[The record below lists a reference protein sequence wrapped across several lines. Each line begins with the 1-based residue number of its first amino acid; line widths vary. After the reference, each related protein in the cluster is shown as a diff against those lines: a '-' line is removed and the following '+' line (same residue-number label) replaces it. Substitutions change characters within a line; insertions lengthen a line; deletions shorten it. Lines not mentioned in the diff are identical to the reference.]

1 VAIEP
6 AHHTDMKRPSSRKKS
21 PAPTASESLA
31 RSVRAFLSALGRDP
45 DSSALRETPARVA
58 EAWRHFT
65 SGYRSSASDIFSEGV
80 FEDSYDGMVLVRDI
94 DFFSVC
100 EHHLVPFFGKCHVA
114 YVPSRKVAGLSKVAR
129 LVELHARRLQ
139 VQERM
144 TREIARDLQ
153 AALKPRGVAVRME
166 ARHLCMAMR
175 GVEQKNADV
184 VTVYAAGVFKTDS
197 ALAEE
202 FRAALAGPRR

>member
-1 VAIEP
+1 
-6 AHHTDMKRPSSRKKS
+6 MSRNRARTRS
-21 PAPTASESLA
+21 RAVDPLELA
-31 RSVRAFLSALGRDP
+31 VREFLTALGRDA
-45 DSSALRETPARVA
+45 DRDALRDTPERVA

-65 SGYRSSASDIFSEGV
+65 RGYDTKAADVFSEGV
-80 FEDSYDGMVLVRDI
+80 FEDAYDGMVLVRDI
-94 DFFSVC
+94 DFYSVC
-100 EHHLVPFFGKCHVA
+100 EHHLVPFFGKAHVA
-114 YVPSRKVAGLSKVAR
+114 YVPSGRVAGLSKIAR

-153 AALKPRGVAVRME
+153 AALKPRGVAVRVE

-184 VTVYAAGVFKTDS
+184 VTVHATGVLKTDPS
-197 ALAEE
+197 FAEE
-202 FRAALAGPRR
+202 FRAAVAARR

>member
-1 VAIEP
+1 
-6 AHHTDMKRPSSRKKS
+6 MKRTPPRKKRHDDD
-21 PAPTASESLA
+21 ALTNA
-31 RSVRAFLSALGRDP
+31 VRAFLSALDRDP
-45 DSSALRETPARVA
+45 KSDELRETPARVA

-65 SGYRSSASDIFSEGV
+65 RGYASTASAIFSEGV
-80 FEDSYDGMVLVRDI
+80 FEDSYQGMVLVRDI

-114 YVPSRKVAGLSKVAR
+114 YVPSRRVAGLSKIAR

-153 AALKPRGVAVRME
+153 EALKPRGVAVRME

-184 VTVYAAGVFKTDS
+184 VTAYATGVMKTDTS
-197 ALAEE
+197 LAEE
-202 FRAALAGPRR
+202 FRAALAAPRD

>member
-1 VAIEP
+1 
-6 AHHTDMKRPSSRKKS
+6 MKRPPARKRRN
-21 PAPTASESLA
+21 ADDALA
-31 RSVRAFLSALGRDP
+31 QSVRAFLSALERDP
-45 DSSALRETPARVA
+45 QSAELRETPARVA

-65 SGYRSSASDIFSEGV
+65 RGYASSAADVFSEGV

-100 EHHLVPFFGKCHVA
+100 EHHLVPFFGRCHVA
-114 YVPSRKVAGLSKVAR
+114 YVPSRRVAGLSKIAR

-144 TREIARDLQ
+144 TREIAKDLQ
-153 AALKPRGVAVRME
+153 DALKPRGVAVRVE

-175 GVEQKNADV
+175 GVEQKNSDV
-184 VTVYAAGVFKTDS
+184 VTVYATGVMKTDS

-202 FRAALAGPRR
+202 FRAALAGR

>member
-1 VAIEP
+1 
-6 AHHTDMKRPSSRKKS
+6 MKRSPKRSKSQPSD
-21 PAPTASESLA
+21 TLA
-31 RSVRAFLSALGRDP
+31 DTVRAFLSAMGRDP
-45 DSSALRETPARVA
+45 KSDELRDTPARVA

-65 SGYRSSASDIFSEGV
+65 SGYQSSAAEVFSEGV

-100 EHHLVPFFGKCHVA
+100 EHHLVPFFGKAHVA
-114 YVPSRKVAGLSKVAR
+114 YVPARKVAGLSKIAR

-153 AALKPRGVAVRME
+153 DALKPRGVAVRLE

-184 VTVYAAGVFKTDS
+184 VTVHATGVMKSDQ

-202 FRAALAGPRR
+202 FRAALAAQR

>member
-1 VAIEP
+1 
-6 AHHTDMKRPSSRKKS
+6 MKRPSSRKKS
-21 PAPTASESLA
+21 PPASDSLA
-31 RSVRAFLSALGRDP
+31 RSVHAFLSALGRDP
-45 DSSALRETPARVA
+45 DGRALRETPERVA

-94 DFFSVC
+94 NFFSVC

-114 YVPSRKVAGLSKVAR
+114 YVPSRKVAGLSKIAR

-153 AALKPRGVAVRME
+153 AALKPRGVAVRVE

-184 VTVYAAGVFKTDS
+184 VTVYAAGVFKTDP

>member
-1 VAIEP
+1 
-6 AHHTDMKRPSSRKKS
+6 MKRPPSRKQS
-21 PAPTASESLA
+21 NDADPLA
-31 RSVRAFLSALGRDP
+31 EAVRAFLSALGRDP
-45 DSSALRETPARVA
+45 RSAELRDTPARVA

-65 SGYRSSASDIFSEGV
+65 RGYETSAAQVFSEGV

-100 EHHLVPFFGKCHVA
+100 EHHLVPFYGKCHVA
-114 YVPSRKVAGLSKVAR
+114 YVPSRRVAGLSKIAR

-153 AALKPRGVAVRME
+153 EALKPRGVAVRVE

-184 VTVYAAGVFKTDS
+184 VTVYATGVMKNDP

-202 FRAALAGPRR
+202 FRSALAGR

>member
-1 VAIEP
+1 
-6 AHHTDMKRPSSRKKS
+6 MKRSPKRSKSQPSD
-21 PAPTASESLA
+21 TLA
-31 RSVRAFLSALGRDP
+31 DTVRAFLSAMGRDP
-45 DSSALRETPARVA
+45 KSDELRDTPARVA

-65 SGYRSSASDIFSEGV
+65 SGYQSSATEVFSEGV

-100 EHHLVPFFGKCHVA
+100 EHHLVPFFGKAHVA
-114 YVPSRKVAGLSKVAR
+114 YVPARKVAGLSKIAR

-153 AALKPRGVAVRME
+153 DALKPRGVAVRLE

-184 VTVYAAGVFKTDS
+184 VTVHATGVMKSDQ

-202 FRAALAGPRR
+202 FRAALAAQR

>member
-1 VAIEP
+1 
-6 AHHTDMKRPSSRKKS
+6 MKRPPRKRS
-21 PAPTASESLA
+21 NDSDSLA
-31 RSVRAFLSALGRDP
+31 LAVHSFLTALGRDP
-45 DSSALRETPARVA
+45 KQADLRETPERVA
-58 EAWRHFT
+58 QAWRHFT
-65 SGYRSSASDIFSEGV
+65 RGYQSSAADVFSEGV
-80 FEDSYDGMVLVRDI
+80 FEDSYDGMVVVRDI

-114 YVPSRKVAGLSKVAR
+114 YMPSRRVAGLSKIAR

-144 TREIARDLQ
+144 TRDIAHDLQ
-153 AALKPRGVAVRME
+153 AALKP
-166 ARHLCMAMR
+166 R

-184 VTVYAAGVFKTDS
+184 VTAYATGLLKTDPV
-197 ALAEE
+197 LAEE

>member
-1 VAIEP
+1 
-6 AHHTDMKRPSSRKKS
+6 MKRPSPHKKS
-21 PAPTASESLA
+21 SPSDALA
-31 RSVRAFLSALGRDP
+31 KSVRAFLSALGRDP
-45 DSSALRETPARVA
+45 DGRALRETPERVA

-144 TREIARDLQ
+144 TREIAHDLQ
-153 AALKPRGVAVRME
+153 AALKPRGVAVRVE

-184 VTVYAAGVFKTDS
+184 VTVYAAGVFKTD
-197 ALAEE
+197 AGLAEE

>member
-1 VAIEP
+1 MR
-6 AHHTDMKRPSSRKKS
+6 MKRPASKKKS
-21 PAPTASESLA
+21 RHDDALEQ
-31 RSVRAFLSALGRDP
+31 SVRAFLTALGRDP
-45 DSSALRETPARVA
+45 KSAELHDTPARVA

-65 SGYRSSASDIFSEGV
+65 HGYETTAAHVFSEGV
-80 FEDSYDGMVLVRDI
+80 FEDAYEGMVLVRDI

-100 EHHLVPFFGKCHVA
+100 EHHLVPFFGKAHVA
-114 YVPSRKVAGLSKVAR
+114 YVPSRRVAGLSKIAR
-129 LVELHARRLQ
+129 LVEMHARRLQ

-144 TREIARDLQ
+144 TREIARDVQ
-153 AALKPRGVAVRME
+153 DALKPRGVAVRLE

-184 VTVYAAGVFKTDS
+184 VTVYATGVMKTDA

-202 FRAALAGPRR
+202 FRAALSRR

>member
-1 VAIEP
+1 
-6 AHHTDMKRPSSRKKS
+6 MKRPPARKRRN
-21 PAPTASESLA
+21 ADDALA
-31 RSVRAFLSALGRDP
+31 QSVRAFLSALDRDP
-45 DSSALRETPARVA
+45 QSAELRETPARVA

-65 SGYRSSASDIFSEGV
+65 RGYASSAADVFSEGV

-100 EHHLVPFFGKCHVA
+100 EHHLVPFFGRCHVA
-114 YVPSRKVAGLSKVAR
+114 YVPSRRVAGLSKIAR

-144 TREIARDLQ
+144 TREIAKDLQ
-153 AALKPRGVAVRME
+153 DALKPRGVAVRVE

-175 GVEQKNADV
+175 GVEQKNSDV
-184 VTVYAAGVFKTDS
+184 VTVYATGVMKTDS

-202 FRAALAGPRR
+202 FRAALAGR

>member
-1 VAIEP
+1 V
-6 AHHTDMKRPSSRKKS
+6 
-21 PAPTASESLA
+21 L
-31 RSVRAFLSALGRDP
+31 RD
-45 DSSALRETPARVA
+45 TPARVA

-65 SGYRSSASDIFSEGV
+65 RGYASSAGDVFSEGV
-80 FEDSYDGMVLVRDI
+80 FEDSYDGMVLVRDV

-114 YVPSRKVAGLSKVAR
+114 YVPARKVAGLSKVAR

-139 VQERM
+139 VQERL
-144 TREIARDLQ
+144 TRAIAQDLQ
-153 AALKPRGVAVRME
+153 EALKPRGVAVKIE

-184 VTVYAAGVFKTDS
+184 VTVYAVGVLKTDPALAEAFRS
-197 ALAEE
+197 ALARP
-202 FRAALAGPRR
+202 RAD

>member
-1 VAIEP
+1 
-6 AHHTDMKRPSSRKKS
+6 MKRPPHKKS
-21 PAPTASESLA
+21 PPADTLA
-31 RSVRAFLSALGRDP
+31 QSVHAFLVALGRDP
-45 DSSALRETPARVA
+45 KGSALSETPERVA

-65 SGYRSSASDIFSEGV
+65 SGYASSAADVFSEGV

-114 YVPSRKVAGLSKVAR
+114 YVPSRKVAGLSKIAR

-153 AALKPRGVAVRME
+153 AALKPRGVAVRVE

-184 VTVYAAGVFKTDS
+184 VTVYTAGVFKSDP

>member
-1 VAIEP
+1 
-6 AHHTDMKRPSSRKKS
+6 MKRPPARKKRN
-21 PAPTASESLA
+21 ADDALA
-31 RSVRAFLSALGRDP
+31 QSVRAFLSALDRDP
-45 DSSALRETPARVA
+45 QSAELRETPARVA

-65 SGYRSSASDIFSEGV
+65 RGYASSAADVFSEGV

-100 EHHLVPFFGKCHVA
+100 EHHLVPFFGRCHVA
-114 YVPSRKVAGLSKVAR
+114 YVPSRRVAGLSKIAR

-144 TREIARDLQ
+144 TREIAKDLQ
-153 AALKPRGVAVRME
+153 DALKPRGVAVRVE

-175 GVEQKNADV
+175 GVEQKNSDV
-184 VTVYAAGVFKTDS
+184 VTVYATGVMKTDS

-202 FRAALAGPRR
+202 FRAALAGR